1 MYYIRRADVSFRYIF
16 LSHKKVYEVCNLTNL
31 TFYKVLSETS
41 QHHQVLGL
49 SIVVVVGLKISA

>member
-1 MYYIRRADVSFRYIF
+1 MYYIRRADVSFRYIL
-16 LSHKKVYEVCNLTNL
+16 LSHKKVYEVCNL

-49 SIVVVVGLKISA
+49 SIAVVVGLKISA